1 MTELGR
7 SGTKGLRNG
16 SAKPQERGKE
26 DKGD

>member
-7 SGTKGLRNG
+7 SVAEGLRNG
-16 SAKPQERGKE
+16 SANLEEVGKE